1 MSEQMHMDE
10 SAAGTEI
17 NQFPA
22 QSSPQQTHGSEAP
35 AAPSGAVD
43 WSKPRVA
50 AILRAAVRC
59 FARSG
64 FDTTTAEIASEIG
77 IPKSVIYHY
86 FDDKTTLVREAQRFA
101 YADHFG
107 RIKDALIELKEGTTR
122 AVTDVLRTIWRA
134 AETHDIGFELGIWSE
149 LRNDERVREQ
159 AVALRREHHRMI
171 AAGVARALGIDTAD
185 PGRTEPLSTL
195 IVATLTGLSLNSYL
209 EGGEGKLENE
219 AHEFFLKLLD
229 LGIERFSKRPDSEAP
244 PASVGGLEDLPP
256 PYDTLGIG
264 AEVRQ

>member
-1 MSEQMHMDE
+1 MEEQMHMDE
-10 SAAGTEI
+10 SAAGTDS

-22 QSSPQQTHGSEAP
+22 QSSPQSTRTTESP

-107 RIKDALIELKEGTTR
+107 RIKDALLELKDSTGR
-122 AVTDVLRTIWRA
+122 AVTEVLRTIWHA

-149 LRNDERVREQ
+149 LRNDERVRDQ

-171 AAGVARALGIDTAD
+171 AAGVARALGIDQAD

-195 IVATLTGLSLNSYL
+195 IVAALTGLSLNAYL
-209 EGGEGKLENE
+209 EGDGKLEGE

-229 LGIERFSKRPDSEAP
+229 LGIERFAKRPDSDAP
-244 PASVGGLEDLPP
+244 PASVPGVDDLPP
-256 PYDTLGIG
+256 PYDTLGLGSEAI
-264 AEVRQ
+264 RQ